1 MITFENVGMRYG
13 MGAEILQ
20 DISFSLEKG
29 SFHFLVGPSGAG
41 KTTLL
46 KLLYLA
52 HRPSR
57 GLVNFF
63 GNDLA
68 TIERD
73 QLPRLRRRIGVVFQ
87 DFRLLDH
94 LTAFENVA
102 LPLRIQG
109 AKRDQVADHVEELL
123 SWVGL
128 EDRMH
133 ARPATLSGG
142 EKQRVAI
149 ARAVINKP
157 DLLVADEPTG
167 NVDPDMSRRLIH
179 LFVELNKIGTT
190 TVVATHDADIVK
202 AVGAPVLALD
212 KGRLQSAPD
221 GFFPSGGT

>member
-20 DISFSLEKG
+20 DVSFSLEKG

-63 GNDLA
+63 GRDLA
-68 TIERD
+68 SLSRD
-73 QLPRLRRRIGVVFQ
+73 DLPRLRRRIGVVFQ
-87 DFRLLDH
+87 DFRLFEH

-102 LPLRIQG
+102 LPLRIKG
-109 AKRDQVADHVEELL
+109 ATKKQVQDHVEELL
-123 SWVGL
+123 AWVGL
-128 EDRMH
+128 EDRLH

-167 NVDPDMSRRLIH
+167 NVDPEMSQRLMH
-179 LFVELNKIGTT
+179 LFVELNKLGTT
-190 TVVATHDADIVK
+190 TVVATHDEGLVSAI
-202 AVGAPVLALD
+202 GAPVFSLE
-212 KGRLQSAPD
+212 KGQLSVRSEKD
-221 GFFPSGGT
+221 VG

>member
-20 DISFSLEKG
+20 DVSFTLEKG

-57 GLVNFF
+57 GLVDFF
-63 GNDLA
+63 GKDLSSLG
-68 TIERD
+68 RD
-73 QLPRLRRRIGVVFQ
+73 DLPRLRRRIGVVFQ
-87 DFRLLDH
+87 DFRLFDH

-102 LPLRIQG
+102 LPLRIKG
-109 AKRDQVADHVEELL
+109 ATKKQVQDHVEELL
-123 SWVGL
+123 AWVGL
-128 EDRMH
+128 EERLH
-133 ARPATLSGG
+133 AKPATLSGG

-167 NVDPDMSRRLIH
+167 NVDPEMSQRLMH
-179 LFVELNKIGTT
+179 LFVELNKLGTT
-190 TVVATHDADIVK
+190 TVVATHDENLVAAI
-202 AVGAPVLALD
+202 GAPVFSLD
-212 KGRLQSAPD
+212 KGQLSVRPD
-221 GFFPSGGT
+221 GGHG